1 MENGLPVKALLYGEL
16 DKGIRP
22 VGRPKL
28 RYKDT
33 CKSALK
39 SGGILDEWKQ
49 VVYDRALWRATT
61 ENVWKRMNENRVKKY
76 VQRKEESSEES
87 NIKR

>member
-1 MENGLPVKALLYGEL
+1 MCGFVLILSTACFGTA
-16 DKGIRP
+16 
-22 VGRPKL
+22 L

-39 SGGILDEWKQ
+39 SGGILDEWQQ
-49 VVYDRALWRATT
+49 VVYDRALWRATA

-76 VQRKEESSEES
+76 VQRKEQSLEESS
-87 NIKR
+87 IKR